1 VIPAL
6 EPHDAAADD
15 EEVMRRLKAEDGFG
29 LIELMIAVTI
39 LSIALLALA
48 AGYDQAFL
56 ALHRSSKETVA
67 TVLADRQLELY
78 RALPYAS
85 VGLDATTVDAVTTP
99 TDPGYDAV
107 YATDPVLA
115 TETDVTAASCTGSP
129 LPARCLPV
137 QTQTGSD
144 GRSYRV
150 ETYVVDTTDP
160 NNTGNRWTERV
171 LTVVV
176 QDASSSTS
184 PELTR
189 MTTAFD
195 RGPNG

>member
-1 VIPAL
+1 MPAL
-6 EPHDAAADD
+6 EPRGAAADD
-15 EEVMRRLKAEDGFG
+15 EEVMRRLHAEDGFG

-39 LSIALLALA
+39 LTIALLALA

-56 ALHRSSKETVA
+56 ALHRSSKESVA
-67 TVLADRQLELY
+67 TALADRQLELY
-78 RALPYAS
+78 RSLAYDS
-85 VGLDATTVDAVTTP
+85 IGLDATTVASLTTP

-115 TETDVTAASCTGSP
+115 SDSDVTAASCTGSP

-144 GRSYRV
+144 GRSYRI

-176 QDASSSTS
+176 QDAGTS
-184 PELTR
+184 GHPELTR

-195 RGPNG
+195 RGPTG